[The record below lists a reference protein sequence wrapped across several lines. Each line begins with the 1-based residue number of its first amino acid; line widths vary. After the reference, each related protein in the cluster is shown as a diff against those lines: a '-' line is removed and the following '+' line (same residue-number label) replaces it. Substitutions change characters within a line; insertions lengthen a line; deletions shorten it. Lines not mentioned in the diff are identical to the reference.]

1 LLSLQLIREQP
12 DLVRDAMRRRHEDA
26 PVDEIIQLD
35 EQRRRLLVEVEA
47 LRGRRNEVSREIGR
61 LKGDPAAVDRIRG
74 EMRAVGDQIAAIE
87 QSLSEAEAALN
98 ARLLEL
104 PNIPDAS
111 VPDGD
116 SEDDNVVVAQHG
128 EPARYDFVPKAH
140 WDLAP
145 RLGIIDFERGVKLSG
160 TRFYVLKGAGARL
173 QRALIQ
179 FLLDLH
185 VEEHGY
191 TEMNVPYLLR
201 REPLQGSGQL
211 PRFADNLYHDA
222 ESDLWLIPT
231 AEVALAN
238 LYAGEILEPGTLPL
252 SMASYTACFR
262 KEQFASGKDTRGI
275 KRGHQFDK
283 VEMFKIVEPGQDEAA
298 LDEMVEHAGDCLRRL
313 GLAYRVKLLCTADL
327 GFQSAKTYD
336 LDAWA
341 PGCQEW
347 LEVSSC
353 STVKE
358 FQARRAGLRYRR
370 EAGGRPEFPHELNGS
385 GLGVPRTMIALMET
399 YQQGDGSIVV
409 PDVLRQYMGGLEVIT
424 ATADPQAVPT

>member
-12 DLVRDAMRRRHEDA
+12 DLVRAALRRRHEDV
-26 PVDEIIQLD
+26 PLDEIIQLD
-35 EQRRRLLVEVEA
+35 EGRRRRLVEVEA

-61 LKGDPAAVDRIRG
+61 LKGDPAAVERVRA
-74 EMRAVGDQIAAIE
+74 EMRAVGDQIAA
-87 QSLSEAEAALN
+87 LEAELAEVEASLN

-104 PNIPDAS
+104 PNLPDPT
-111 VPDGD
+111 VPDGA
-116 SEDDNVVVAQHG
+116 SEEDNVVVAEHG
-128 EPARYDFVPKAH
+128 QPRRFEFAARPHWELGPA
-140 WDLAP
+140 
-145 RLGIIDFERGVKLSG
+145 LGIIDFERGVKLSG

-179 FLLDLH
+179 YLIDLH
-185 VEEHGY
+185 VREHGY
-191 TEMNVPYLLR
+191 AEVSVPYLLR
-201 REPLQGSGQL
+201 REALLGSGQL
-211 PRFADNLYHDA
+211 PRFAENLYHDA

-313 GLAYRVKLLCTADL
+313 GLAYRVKLLCAADL

-336 LDAWA
+336 LEVWA

-353 STVKE
+353 STVKD

-370 EAGGRPEFPHELNGS
+370 EPGARPDFPHELNGS

-399 YQQGDGSIVV
+399 YQQPDGSIVV
-409 PDVLRQYMGGLEVIT
+409 PDALRPYTGGLDLI
-424 ATADPQAVPT
+424 AAP

>member
-12 DLVRDAMRRRHEDA
+12 DLVRDAMRRRREEV
-26 PVDEIIQLD
+26 PLEQIIDLD
-35 EQRRRLLVEVEA
+35 ERRRRLLVEVEA

-61 LKGDPAAVDRIRG
+61 LKGDPAAVERVRG
-74 EMRAVGDQIAAIE
+74 EMRAVGERIATI
-87 QSLSEAEAALN
+87 EAELGEIEASLN
-98 ARLLEL
+98 ARMLEL
-104 PNIPDAS
+104 PNIPDSS
-111 VPDGD
+111 VPEGE
-116 SEDDNVVVAQHG
+116 SEEDNVVVAQHG
-128 EPARYDFVPKAH
+128 QPREYPFTARPH
-140 WDLAP
+140 WELAP
-145 RLGIIDFERGVKLSG
+145 ALGIIDFERGVKLAG

-185 VEEHGY
+185 VQEHGY
-191 TEMNVPYLLR
+191 TELNVPYLLR

-211 PRFADNLYHDA
+211 PRFADNLYHD
-222 ESDLWLIPT
+222 EQSDLWLIPT

-238 LYAGEILEPGTLPL
+238 LYAGEILEPGTLPV

-298 LDEMVEHAGDCLRRL
+298 LEQMVEHAGDCLRRL

-336 LDAWA
+336 LEAWA

-353 STVKE
+353 STVKD

-370 EAGGRPEFPHELNGS
+370 EPGGRPEFPHELNGS
-385 GLGVPRTMIALMET
+385 GLGVPRTMIALMES
-399 YQQGDGSIVV
+399 YQQSDGSIVV
-409 PDVLRQYMGGLEVIT
+409 PEVLRPYMGGLDRI
-424 ATADPQAVPT
+424 APP

>member
-12 DLVRDAMRRRHEDA
+12 DLVREAMRRRHEEV
-26 PVDEIIQLD
+26 PLDEIIELD
-35 EQRRRLLVEVEA
+35 ERRRRLLVEVEA

-61 LKGDPAAVDRIRG
+61 LKGDRNAVERVRG
-74 EMRAVGDQIAAIE
+74 EMRAVGDQIAT
-87 QSLSEAEAALN
+87 LEAELAEVEARLN

-104 PNIPDAS
+104 PNIPDAT
-111 VPDGD
+111 VPDGA
-116 SEDDNVVVAQHG
+116 SEEDNVVVAEHG
-128 EPARYDFVPKAH
+128 RPRQLEF
-140 WDLAP
+140 AP
-145 RLGIIDFERGVKLSG
+145 RPHWELGPALGIIDFERGVKLAG

-179 FLLDLH
+179 YLIDLH
-185 VEEHGY
+185 VQEHGY
-191 TEMNVPYLLR
+191 VEMNVPYLLR
-201 REPLQGSGQL
+201 REPLLGSGQL
-211 PRFADNLYHDA
+211 PRFAENLYHDE
-222 ESDLWLIPT
+222 ESDLWLNPT

-252 SMASYTACFR
+252 SMAAYTACFR

-283 VEMFKIVEPGQDEAA
+283 IEMFKVVEAGQDEAA
-298 LDEMVEHAGDCLRRL
+298 LAQMVEHAGDCLQRL
-313 GLAYRVKLLCTADL
+313 GLAYRVKLLCAADL

-336 LDAWA
+336 LEAWA

-353 STVKE
+353 STVKD

-370 EAGGRPEFPHELNGS
+370 EPGARPEFPHELNGS

-399 YQQGDGSIVV
+399 YQQADGSIVV
-409 PDVLRQYMGGLEVIT
+409 PDVLRPYMGGLEVI
-424 ATADPQAVPT
+424 AAP

>member
-1 LLSLQLIREQP
+1 VLSLQLIREQP
-12 DLVRDAMRRRHEDA
+12 DLVRDAMRRRHEDV
-26 PVDEIIQLD
+26 PLEEIIQLD
-35 EQRRRLLVEVEA
+35 ERRRKLLVEVEA

-61 LKGDPAAVDRIRG
+61 LKGDPSAVEQVRG
-74 EMRAVGDQIAAIE
+74 EMRAVGEQIATIE
-87 QSLSEAEAALN
+87 QSLAEIEAALN

-104 PNIPDAS
+104 PNIPDPS
-111 VPDGD
+111 VPDGASEED
-116 SEDDNVVVAQHG
+116 SVVVAQHG
-128 EPARYDFVPKAH
+128 DPPAYPFEPKPH
-140 WDLAP
+140 WELGPA
-145 RLGIIDFERGVKLSG
+145 LGIIDFERGVKLAG

-179 FLLDLH
+179 YLIDLH
-185 VEEHGY
+185 VQEHGY
-191 TEMNVPYLLR
+191 TEVNVPYLLR
-201 REPLQGSGQL
+201 REALQGSGQL
-211 PRFADNLYHDA
+211 PRFAENLYHD
-222 ESDLWLIPT
+222 EQSDLWLIPT

-238 LYAGEILEPGTLPL
+238 LYAGEILEPGTLPI

-298 LDEMVEHAGDCLRRL
+298 LEQMVEHAADCLRRL

-327 GFQSAKTYD
+327 GFQSAKTFD
-336 LDAWA
+336 LETWA

-353 STVKE
+353 STVKD

-370 EAGGRPEFPHELNGS
+370 EPGGRPEFPHELNGS
-385 GLGVPRTMIALMET
+385 GLGVPRTMIGLMET
-399 YQQGDGSIVV
+399 YQQADGSIVV
-409 PDVLRQYMGGLEVIT
+409 PDALRPYMGGLEVI
-424 ATADPQAVPT
+424 DRP